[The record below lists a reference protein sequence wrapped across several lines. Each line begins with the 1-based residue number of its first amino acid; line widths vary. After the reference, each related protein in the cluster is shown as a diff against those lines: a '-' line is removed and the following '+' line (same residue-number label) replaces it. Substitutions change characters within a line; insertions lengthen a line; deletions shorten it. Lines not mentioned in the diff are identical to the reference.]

1 MKKKLSKKSQ
11 NFIDVFQ
18 FETDKSKPGR
28 ILSTVRMGD
37 IYMSRLS
44 ISPGVITGNYYHKK
58 TKLMFY
64 VGNGTLQTIFENV
77 KTKERKEMVLKYAKQ
92 VIHVPPYVS
101 FATKNIGKDDVIVV
115 YFSNRPLRSEDNF
128 TYKVM

>member
-1 MKKKLSKKSQ
+1 MKKKPSKKSQ

-37 IYMSRLS
+37 VYMSRLV
-44 ISPGVITGNYYHKK
+44 ISPGVVTGNYYHKR
-58 TKLMFY
+58 TKIMFY
-64 VGNGTLQTIFENV
+64 VGNGTLQAIFENV
-77 KTKERKEMVLKYAKQ
+77 KTKERKEMILKPAKQ

-101 FATKNIGKDDVIVV
+101 FATKNIGKEDIVVV
-115 YFSNRPLRSEDNF
+115 YFSNKPLRSEDNF
-128 TYKVM
+128 AYKVM

>member
-1 MKKKLSKKSQ
+1 MKKAQSKKNQ
-11 NFIDVFQ
+11 NFIEVFH

-37 IYMSRLS
+37 VYMSRLI

-101 FATKNIGKDDVIVV
+101 FATKNIGKDDIVVV
-115 YFSNRPLRSEDNF
+115 YFSNKPLRSDDNF